1 MSELVQI
8 HHPRPSPRSA
18 VLPIEAVDAH
28 RDIWCRHYDGCL
40 DVAVR
45 KDWISWSC
53 ASCPLMGKE
62 QSKPE
67 LKVGGGSSAAQ
78 MMEEA
83 GEAPNRVSISAKD
96 IWPRLSDVPT
106 SFGRIAVGYQGCLVR
121 MTLKRLSERGLVEET
136 PKGWRKT
143 GRRICSRCKANLPAE
158 AFVRRKNSADGRG
171 PECRPCYQ
179 ARKREEVRRRKERE
193 AKRGAKA

>member
-1 MSELVQI
+1 MI
-8 HHPRPSPRSA
+8 DHPQPAPLPRNL
-18 VLPIEAVDAH
+18 LPEEVDVH
-28 RDIWCRHYDGCL
+28 RDVWCRHYEDCL
-40 DVAVR
+40 DEAVR
-45 KDWISWSC
+45 REWESFSC

-67 LKVGGGSSAAQ
+67 LKVGGGSSAAM

-193 AKRGAKA
+193 AKRRAKA